1 MAPTEI
7 NKPKFLVNCEAFKRY
22 LNDAATEGFVL
33 PAYEKVSFQI
43 FLRYLVDN

>member
-1 MAPTEI
+1 MAPTKI

-33 PAYEKVSFQI
+33 PAYERVSS
-43 FLRYLVDN
+43 